1 MLPGAPKHTEIKQ
14 LGEAHTLL
22 AHKEDCFIRE
32 VIRIGEILPLRLQ
45 TFFLRSIQKQQHCVP
60 IKVVADYLLEFHPA
74 KLLPGFSTGNIKA
87 VEKNLSDFWPA
98 YRQYNANHPVFNDH
112 QNKLHRCLPCKL
124 HSDEGTGLR
133 KSAVM
138 QYSWGGVLTD
148 APNSFD
154 RYFFWCS
161 LLGEEYKKAHAGYEA
176 GNVVLDEVCEEL
188 ARQCQETYLNGVQ
201 SAKLDCVFFLVW
213 LGLEG
218 DLPAQ
223 ARAFRLKRNFGCSPN
238 KMCPWCEADDISLPF
253 SDNTETAQWKATV
266 HQTRPWSTRSP
277 LSQIAGAETELFLVK
292 DLFHLCHL
300 GAARGFAVNVLCYLV
315 TLNLFVSCNVTI
327 QYVVLFFFCF

>member
-201 SAKLDCVFFLVW
+201 SAKLDCVFFLGWGLRATCQPRRGPFVSSATLAVVQTRCA
-213 LGLEG
+213 LGVKLT
-218 DLPAQ
+218 
-223 ARAFRLKRNFGCSPN
+223 
-238 KMCPWCEADDISLPF
+238 ISLCH
-253 SDNTETAQWKATV
+253 SVTILKQHNGRRLS
-266 HQTRPWSTRSP
+266 TRPVPGVRDP
-277 LSQIAGAETELFLVK
+277 LCRRLQEQ
-292 DLFHLCHL
+292 
-300 GAARGFAVNVLCYLV
+300 RQ
-315 TLNLFVSCNVTI
+315 SC
-327 QYVVLFFFCF
+327 F